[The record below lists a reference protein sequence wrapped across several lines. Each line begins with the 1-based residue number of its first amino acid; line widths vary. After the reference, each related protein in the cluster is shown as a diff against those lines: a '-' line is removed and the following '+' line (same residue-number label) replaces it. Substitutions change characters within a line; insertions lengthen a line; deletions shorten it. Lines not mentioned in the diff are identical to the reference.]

1 MFIDSLKFEI
11 TTTPT
16 TVTVEIR
23 SKFPQSAHNKAETL
37 KNAGTISA
45 IKEWERS
52 GFSYIEYTFAD
63 PQPTV

>member
-23 SKFPQSAHNKAETL
+23 SKFPQSAHNKALALQE
-37 KNAGTISA
+37 KGIISIEEQGTHAS
-45 IKEWERS
+45 
-52 GFSYIEYTFAD
+52 FSVTMYTFAD
-63 PQPTV
+63 PQPAV